1 MDPASFMTPEYFR
14 MFTTF
19 LRFFDR
25 FCDELNDRIQFPQKF
40 LFRKARGDA
49 SSIATW
55 ISQNPGFIFALDDRR
70 RLAPAHESGLERTI
84 VELNI
89 VYDHSYG
96 VIYERRIRETARH
109 IPELTR
115 DQMFVYLFL
124 KKAIDAIVSYIN
136 RFGQNAPVRL
146 GSLAR
151 NTMKR
156 PLGIQRELTNGIH
169 LFHNFIYSIKLP
181 PSKRD
186 RKFNETLA
194 VTPDSALG
202 NSRVSRSE
210 YVTAL
215 KLQNRVGTGL
225 RNINAVLALQSDD
238 ELKKELRAMG
248 ISGERSR
255 PEMVRLLR
263 GSTKPF
269 VPSSLRSTLKRPP
282 IIDNK

>member
-1 MDPASFMTPEYFR
+1 MNPATFLSPEYFR
-14 MFTTF
+14 MFTSF
-19 LRFFDR
+19 LQFFDR
-25 FCDELNDRIQFPQKF
+25 FCDELNDRIQFPKKF
-40 LFRKARGDA
+40 LFRKARGDT

-55 ISQNPGFIFALDDRR
+55 ISHNPGFIFALDDRR

-84 VELNI
+84 LELNV
-89 VYDHSYG
+89 VYNDSYRA
-96 VIYERRIRETARH
+96 IYEQRIRETARH

-115 DQMFVYLFL
+115 EQMFVYLFL

-136 RFGQNAPVRL
+136 QFGQNAPERL

-151 NTMKR
+151 NTIKR
-156 PLGIQRELTNGIH
+156 PLGIQRELKNGIH
-169 LFHNFIYSIKLP
+169 LFHNYIYSIMLP

-186 RKFNETLA
+186 RKFNEIMAL
-194 VTPDSALG
+194 TPDSAVPG
-202 NSRVSRSE
+202 RSRRE

-215 KLQNRVGTGL
+215 KLENRVGTGL
-225 RNINAVLALQSDD
+225 RNINAVLALQTDD
-238 ELKKELRAMG
+238 ELKKELRSMG

-269 VPSSLRSTLKRPP
+269 APTSLRFTLKQPTIR
-282 IIDNK
+282 DNK